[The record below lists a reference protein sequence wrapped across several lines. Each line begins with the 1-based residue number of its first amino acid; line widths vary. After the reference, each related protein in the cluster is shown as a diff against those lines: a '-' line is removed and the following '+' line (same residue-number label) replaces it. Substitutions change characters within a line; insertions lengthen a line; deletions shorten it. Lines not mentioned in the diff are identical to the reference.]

1 MEQLAYCETRCECLR
16 NLSAKIEIQA
26 GITISDK
33 MRFCKGDG
41 PAVELECGQQRGGG
55 GGGISTVQGVLSMPM
70 GSTS

>member
-1 MEQLAYCETRCECLR
+1 MEQLAYCEIRCECLR

-41 PAVELECGQQRGGG
+41 PAVELECRQQ
-55 GGGISTVQGVLSMPM
+55 ISTVQGVLSMPI